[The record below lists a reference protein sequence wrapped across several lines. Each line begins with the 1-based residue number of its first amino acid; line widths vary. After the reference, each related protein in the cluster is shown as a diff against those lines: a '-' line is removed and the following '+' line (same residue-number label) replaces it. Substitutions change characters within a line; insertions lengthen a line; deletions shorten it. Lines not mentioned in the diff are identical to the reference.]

1 MPQNSPTILAIDS
14 SSGACS
20 VAVLHASKILSYIE
34 ELSATLQA
42 KRLINMVEEALAES
56 CTSYDELTKIAVTVG
71 PGSFTGIRIALAAA
85 RGIGLA
91 AKKPVVGY
99 SGLLVLAYGARKS
112 QKNANICAVLNAGKG
127 EVIYQNFNA
136 ELSPLSE
143 PTLGK
148 PSAVLPAPQNIIPAK
163 EGILVGYGCENNQTF
178 PRADFLAMLASEHE
192 ELAVSPL
199 PFYVRPPDAKLP
211 S

>member
-1 MPQNSPTILAIDS
+1 MKNSPTILAIDS

-20 VAVLHASKILSYIE
+20 VAVLNAGKILSYIE

-42 KRLINMVEEALAES
+42 KRLINMVEEALAAS
-56 CTSYDELTKIAVTVG
+56 STSYDELTKIAVTVG

-99 SGLLVLAYGARKS
+99 SGLVVLAYGASKS
-112 QKNANICAVLNAGKG
+112 QKNASICAVLNAGKG
-127 EVIYQNFNA
+127 EIIYQNFSA
-136 ELSPLSE
+136 YLSPLSE

-148 PSAVLPAPQNIIPAK
+148 PSTVIP
-163 EGILVGYGCENNQTF
+163 EQSGILVGYGCENEQTF
-178 PRADFLAMLASEHE
+178 PRADFLAMLANEHL